1 VVGQY
6 HKTFPYQKVAPMF
19 QTLFDRDKLA
29 FSSALVALCTAQ
41 TFGVELDGVPTIGM
55 FLF

>member
-1 VVGQY
+1 MVRQY
-6 HKTFPYQKVAPMF
+6 HKTFSYQKVAPTF

-29 FSSALVALCTAQ
+29 FSSAVVALCTAQ
-41 TFGVELDGVPTIGM
+41 TFGIELDGVPTIGM